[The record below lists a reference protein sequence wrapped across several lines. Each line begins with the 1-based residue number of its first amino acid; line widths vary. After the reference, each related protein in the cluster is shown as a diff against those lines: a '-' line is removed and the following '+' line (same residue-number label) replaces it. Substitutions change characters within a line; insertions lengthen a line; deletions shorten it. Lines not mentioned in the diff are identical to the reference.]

1 MSIILGIDP
10 GTVVMGYALLKV
22 HENKMSL
29 LHMDVLKMSCGQ
41 DTYERLEQ
49 IHDTISKV
57 IMKYSPTDFA
67 IEAPFFGKNVQSML
81 KLGRAQGVAIAV
93 AMTHHLP
100 VTEYSPRKIKQ
111 SVTGNG
117 NAAKEQVWKM
127 MELTLKLEET
137 PRYLDASDAL
147 AVAMCHYYQQH
158 SFVAEG
164 GNKKAKGWADFLQQ
178 HPGRAVTPSSIVNRQ
193 S

>member
-10 GTVVMGYALLKV
+10 GTVVMGYALLQV
-22 HENKMSL
+22 QENKLSL
-29 LHMDVLKMSCGQ
+29 LHMDVLKMSCEQ

-49 IHDTISKV
+49 IHYTISKV
-57 IMKYSPTDFA
+57 ILQFRPTDFA

-137 PRYLDASDAL
+137 PRYMDASDAL
-147 AVAMCHYYQQH
+147 AVALCHHYQQH
-158 SFVAEG
+158 AFTAGPVT
-164 GNKKAKGWADFLQQ
+164 KKAKGWADFLQQ
-178 HPGRAVTPSSIVNRQ
+178 HPDKAVIK
-193 S
+193 